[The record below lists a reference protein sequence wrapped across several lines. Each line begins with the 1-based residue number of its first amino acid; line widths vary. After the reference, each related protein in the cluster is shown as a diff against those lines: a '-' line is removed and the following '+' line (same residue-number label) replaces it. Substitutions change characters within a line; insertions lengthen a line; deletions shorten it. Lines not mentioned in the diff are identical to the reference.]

1 MEISKVFRIPVRN
14 LIGKVN
20 IIKEVNDEKT

>member
-1 MEISKVFRIPVRN
+1 MEITKVLRVPVRN

-20 IIKEVNDEKT
+20 IKKEIKDEKT